1 MWGGKQ
7 LFAFIGGGAAG
18 AVQSLTTGAPTTIQT
33 WTIPFR
39 CRPIRCGFT
48 LTTAVTVQSAIL
60 RFDVVN
66 RTVAAVAQTTTTG
79 ACGTI
84 TMPVSTEGIGKAY
97 YENTDYVAA
106 GTGAWDATLDEG
118 DQVIARVTQASTAGA
133 GIPWLV
139 VEVDPEQPANNSS
152 MIAG

>member
-7 LFAFIGGGAAG
+7 LKTFEGGGAAG
-18 AVQSLTTGAPTTIQT
+18 AAQSLTSGATIHT

-39 CRPIRCGFT
+39 CRPTRVGFT

-60 RFDVVN
+60 RFDVIN
-66 RTVAAVAQTTTTG
+66 RTVAAVAQTTTSG
-79 ACGTI
+79 GCGTI

-106 GTGAWDATLDEG
+106 GTGAWNEYLEEG
-118 DQVIARVTQASTAGA
+118 DRVAAVVSQASTAGA
-133 GIPWLV
+133 GVPWLV